1 MAGFGLVAVG
11 YVVALGDPIAF
22 LDQAK
27 GGLSSVEYL
36 AVGQWGLLRV
46 SNVDFA
52 NLLPRVVLAGVVLAA
67 GPCFRNYRRSARCS
81 S

>member
-46 SNVDFA
+46 SNVDFV
-52 NLLPRVVLAGVVLAA
+52 NLLPGVALAA